1 MGIKRGVGVIVMQ
14 GSKVLTATRTDD
26 GTICGPGGHLDGG
39 EDLKSAALRETE
51 EEFGIVPTELELLGE
66 LSGMPEEYCNSTVYL
81 CTQYEGTPVADG
93 IEQKSAS
100 FVELSDLLEADNLF
114 LPFKASLSL
123 LQQKNMSITTTFKV
137 AKANDSEGL
146 VSGWA
151 NVAVNADGSLPLDWQ
166 DDIIRPETLE
176 KAAINFMMDY
186 RGSGAMHEG
195 DSKGIVVESIVF
207 TKEKQAA
214 IGIPEGTIP
223 EGWFITVKILDPVV
237 FEQVKNGTFKM
248 FSIQGHAKRVEL

>member
-1 MGIKRGVGVIVMQ
+1 MDIKRGVGVIVMQ

-66 LSGMPEEYCNSTVYL
+66 LAGMPEEYCNSTVYL

-114 LPFKASLSL
+114 VPFKASLSL

-214 IGIPEGTIP
+214 IGIPEGVIP

>member
-1 MGIKRGVGVIVMQ
+1 MDIKRGVGVIVMQ

-114 LPFKASLSL
+114 LPFKASLNL
-123 LQQKNMSITTTFKV
+123 LQQKNMSITATFKV

-166 DDIIRPETLE
+166 DDIIRPKTLE

-214 IGIPEGTIP
+214 IGIPEGVIP

-237 FEQVKNGTFKM
+237 FKQVKNGTFKM